1 MRKKDLLNQNMS
13 LFEQLQK
20 AKLEISRMRKEIAL
34 KNKVIVSLQKKTGD
48 CIEENE
54 PDLQS
59 ESNGQQEIK
68 PVEIPQDVEYG
79 AEVIGKIVVS
89 ATDYSNK
96 LTAGGETKYRE
107 LVNLILGRTEVA
119 KSDILSVIS
128 TDESIDV
135 KKEKINSV
143 MEDTLE
149 YFESVMAQIN

>member
-34 KNKVIVSLQKKTGD
+34 KNAEIESLKKKTGN
-48 CIEENE
+48 CVAEIECKEQPKEDNKK
-54 PDLQS
+54 S
-59 ESNGQQEIK
+59 EEL
-68 PVEIPQDVEYG
+68 PQDVEYG
-79 AEVIGKIVVS
+79 AEIIGKIVVS

-128 TDESIDV
+128 TDEIIDW
-135 KKEKINSV
+135 KKEKINGI
-143 MEDTLE
+143 MENTLE